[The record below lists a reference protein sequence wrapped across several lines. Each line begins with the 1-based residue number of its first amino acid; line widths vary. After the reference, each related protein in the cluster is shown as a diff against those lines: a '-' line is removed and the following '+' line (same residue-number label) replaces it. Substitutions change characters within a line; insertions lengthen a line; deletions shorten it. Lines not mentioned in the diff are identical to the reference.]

1 MLVESWQ
8 MSGKLYKMSHWISAL
23 CHVGI
28 TQGLQTQET
37 NKDKKNG
44 KLDWKDFSLKLSPT
58 RFSDITWIQ
67 NPITTLF
74 WNQWSINK
82 CKKNKSQV
90 WRIFLGTWN
99 HQTQTQIHQ
108 NNSNLM
114 FYFKNH
120 FVWFDLVFSEMQI
133 MSEISRDIPSYSDIH
148 VYEGLQHHI
157 LIYLYIKGCTTTYM
171 FYSMSHTSLLQYD
184 W

>member
-28 TQGLQTQET
+28 TQGLQSQET
-37 NKDKKNG
+37 NKDKKKKNG
-44 KLDWKDFSLKLSPT
+44 KLDWKDSSLKLSPT

-90 WRIFLGTWN
+90 WRIFLGSWN

-114 FYFKNH
+114 FYFKIIL
-120 FVWFDLVFSEMQI
+120 FDLIWYFLKCKLCLKFEETYQA
-133 MSEISRDIPSYSDIH
+133 
-148 VYEGLQHHI
+148 I
-157 LIYLYIKGCTTTYM
+157 LIYMYMKCYNIIFWYICI
-171 FYSMSHTSLLQYD
+171 
-184 W
+184 

>member
-1 MLVESWQ
+1 

-23 CHVGI
+23 CLVGI

-44 KLDWKDFSLKLSPT
+44 KLDWKDSSLKLSHT

-82 CKKNKSQV
+82 CKTIEDLLWQ
-90 WRIFLGTWN
+90 LG
-99 HQTQTQIHQ
+99 
-108 NNSNLM
+108 L
-114 FYFKNH
+114 
-120 FVWFDLVFSEMQI
+120 
-133 MSEISRDIPSYSDIH
+133 
-148 VYEGLQHHI
+148 
-157 LIYLYIKGCTTTYM
+157 
-171 FYSMSHTSLLQYD
+171 
-184 W
+184 

>member
-28 TQGLQTQET
+28 TQGLQSQET
-37 NKDKKNG
+37 NKDKKKKKG
-44 KLDWKDFSLKLSPT
+44 KLDWKDSSLKLSPT

-90 WRIFLGTWN
+90 WRIFLGSWN

-120 FVWFDLVFSEMQI
+120 FVWFDLVFSEM
-133 MSEISRDIPSYSDIH
+133 
-148 VYEGLQHHI
+148 
-157 LIYLYIKGCTTTYM
+157 
-171 FYSMSHTSLLQYD
+171 
-184 W
+184 